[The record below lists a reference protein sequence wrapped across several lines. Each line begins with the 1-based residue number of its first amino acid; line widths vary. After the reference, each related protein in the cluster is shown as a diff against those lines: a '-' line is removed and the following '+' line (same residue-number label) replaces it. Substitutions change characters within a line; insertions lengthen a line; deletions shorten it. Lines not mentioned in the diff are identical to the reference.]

1 MTNTVDWT
9 DFADTLKDPTEQAR
23 VAHFV
28 AVGKA
33 FLSFTTSIY
42 KLTGDMPQIFLSTD
56 SSYNAK
62 IAFGSIIIN
71 TGVIEHALKS
81 DEACYASGAFKPNDP
96 VLIFASPSI
105 ITFIWTLAHE
115 FFHYAR
121 QHSVIATQFPGCDHA
136 LEYDADSMATVAVY
150 RFVEATIG
158 IPFSSL
164 ELKRLVA
171 YSLFWPI
178 RLVFGST
185 IESSP
190 THPNIPSR
198 LYTCVALKLS
208 RINNEGSDPNT
219 VSQTTLDE
227 MGNLALL
234 TIELDRAYLTSINKD
249 PEESILI
256 DALWSMTAE
265 FNSSELAKTLLLWE
279 KIAPH
284 VERVQLLTAFRQEME
299 QENITTSHA
308 ATEPPESGAPSISLR
323 LLAS

>member
-1 MTNTVDWT
+1 MTNTADWAA
-9 DFADTLKDPTEQAR
+9 FADTLEDLTERAR

-28 AVGKA
+28 SVGQA
-33 FLSFTTSIY
+33 FLSFTASIY

-62 IAFGSIIIN
+62 IAFGSIILN

-81 DEACYASGAFKPNDP
+81 DEACYASGAFKSNDS

-158 IPFSSL
+158 IRFSSL

-185 IESSP
+185 IESSS
-190 THPNIPSR
+190 THPNTPSR

-208 RINNEGSDPNT
+208 KINNENNDPNT
-219 VSQTTLDE
+219 ISQTAIDE
-227 MGNLALL
+227 MVNLATL
-234 TIELDRAYLTSINKD
+234 TIELDRAYLASINKD
-249 PEESILI
+249 PKKSILI

-265 FNSSELAKTLLLWE
+265 FNSSELAKTVLLWE

-284 VERVQLLTAFRQEME
+284 VEQIQLLTAFRQDME
-299 QENITTSHA
+299 QEGIANSPTA
-308 ATEPPESGAPSISLR
+308 AEPPEGEAPRINLR
-323 LLAS
+323 LLAN